1 MVKIQR
7 SPVSPPRPAGRKPFL
22 PVRVVWAPTPLAEEG
37 RGGVRVRVG
46 PLPRLLPR
54 TARGSGAVGARNPSR
69 ALWGP
74 CFLGDARTGVLPGKA
89 PGSAV
94 RVQSLD
100 GSQHSAFRV
109 TYRTSLRPSSSGDPR
124 CPSSRVVFFFGH
136 FRDLRPRSGGGG
148 GPSVFSGVTGAV
160 DATVPERRRGGFPH
174 PAVRR
179 RGWRARAPP
188 PVSVGGGF
196 LSLVAEPP
204 WGAPRRAQLRGRTV
218 ELGGP
223 PRSRSEE
230 RPFGFFSGFRDPR
243 PDRRFRRPERGPRTD
258 VDLRQ

>member
-124 CPSSRVVFFFGH
+124 CPSSRVVFFSLS
-136 FRDLRPRSGGGG
+136 RASAPPSGG
-148 GPSVFSGVTGAV
+148 SK
-160 DATVPERRRGGFPH
+160 RRPPFFDRNRG
-174 PAVRR
+174 
-179 RGWRARAPP
+179 
-188 PVSVGGGF
+188 
-196 LSLVAEPP
+196 
-204 WGAPRRAQLRGRTV
+204 
-218 ELGGP
+218 
-223 PRSRSEE
+223 
-230 RPFGFFSGFRDPR
+230 
-243 PDRRFRRPERGPRTD
+243 PERGVRSRRRRRSPEAVARVPVFPRGGAERGRPASPPSSRT
-258 VDLRQ
+258 RR

>member
-1 MVKIQR
+1 M
-7 SPVSPPRPAGRKPFL
+7 
-22 PVRVVWAPTPLAEEG
+22 RVVWAPAPLAEEG

-124 CPSSRVVFFFGH
+124 CPSSRVVFFFGISGTSAPVRGGRRP
-136 FRDLRPRSGGGG
+136 FGFLRSNRGRRRDGPRTSSGGVSPPRRAASRVE
-148 GPSVFSGVTGAV
+148 GPRASSRLGRRWFSLSRRGAPV
-160 DATVPERRRGGFPH
+160 GDPAPCAAPGEDRGIGRSPEVPERRAAFRVLFGFSG
-174 PAVRR
+174 PAT
-179 RGWRARAPP
+179 GPAFPPSRARTPH
-188 PVSVGGGF
+188 G
-196 LSLVAEPP
+196 
-204 WGAPRRAQLRGRTV
+204 
-218 ELGGP
+218 
-223 PRSRSEE
+223 
-230 RPFGFFSGFRDPR
+230 
-243 PDRRFRRPERGPRTD
+243 RRFAPMIPPQVHLRRPCYD
-258 VDLRQ
+258 FSFL